1 MKRVDPDP
9 SGLMPSERDACAII
23 CYINK
28 AGRPSHGNVQRTIEA
43 LVKMGHRAGEINGEG
58 DGCGILTDIP
68 RTLWGE
74 ILAGSGHKPELAHH
88 PGFAVGHLLLE
99 RSQLSGDPPLRAGVL
114 QAIADAGCTVL
125 TDRPAPVRSEVLAA
139 RARVFEP
146 EVWQIALSVDEPQTA
161 ASRLFALQ
169 LALERDFP
177 VQVAS
182 LSCDVAAYKVHGAPE
197 ILPRYYPELKRR
209 DFLSAVTIGHSRYS
223 TNTMPTVLRAQPFSL
238 LGHNGEINTIA
249 RLREEARMLGIELPA
264 GGSDS
269 QDLNRTLEGLICSF
283 GFTLFEAME
292 LVFPP
297 VFSAM
302 DRMEPELA
310 AMYGWFRRYL
320 CASAQGPAAII
331 ARHREQCVFSVDAMG
346 LRPLW
351 VGETDKEIFAS
362 SELGVVPHEE
372 ILSDPKPLAP
382 GEKMGVLLLPGAA
395 PRVYQHHELRREMLS
410 VFRRRTGLASQAGS
424 LVSGSELARRG
435 AQPPPGRAP
444 GKGGG
449 LVREN
454 LLSALAWKSTD
465 VANLAEMARTGQD
478 PITSLGY
485 DGPLAALSLSRQ
497 NLSDYFK
504 EQVAVVTNPAID
516 RERESEHFSTRVYLG
531 PRPTLR
537 GPRQKGIELALP
549 LLLGGARPGA
559 SAGGDPLAAEFGTCT
574 LETLQGGFGRGK
586 SLVIPCCLAQGESL
600 TAALERIS
608 RHAIVAVCR
617 GVALLVLDDSQVF
630 SRGNS
635 FLDPFLAV
643 AVLHKALK
651 ETATEGGESLR
662 RRASVVVRSGA
673 LRNLHD
679 LIFALGMGADA
690 LCPYLIW
697 EQGAYEDHGIRNLLG
712 VLGRGLEK
720 VISTMGTHEIGG
732 YGKYFASIGLCTH
745 LAGIFETPNF
755 CGPLRCTGGEPEIS
769 DPCAAVPL
777 AGALSGAAT
786 PKVLSC
792 GLGTCGSGGGG
803 LTLARLEAENRS
815 RGAVARSRE
824 KEPVPV
830 QFRLYPRIWK
840 MVGQVAKMEESY
852 ADLSRLIQNLES
864 EHPLAIRHLI
874 DLRYQEELSVDPEE
888 VDVTV
893 GSHDLP
899 ILFSAMSFGSQ
910 GETPFRIYAEAARR
924 LNIVCM
930 NGEGGEIADMLGRYR
945 KNRGQ
950 QIASGRFGVT
960 MEFLNSADILE
971 IKVGQG
977 AKPGEGGHLP
987 GFKVTAKI
995 AAARNATPGV
1005 SLISPS
1011 NNHDIYSIEDLAQ
1024 IIEELRT
1031 ANPAA
1036 RISVKVPAVAGIAA
1050 IALGIV
1056 KAGADIIT
1064 ISGYDG
1070 GTGAARKHAVKF
1082 VGLPAEIG
1090 VREAHRALVE
1100 AGMRDKVEL
1109 WADGG
1114 ARTGRDVVKL
1124 MLLGANRVG
1133 FGTMAMVII
1142 GCTTC
1147 RSCHLG
1153 TCHVGIATQ
1162 IETVEEAQLRG
1173 LRRFVPRVLENGVI
1187 YETTFFRAMAR
1198 EIRILSAK
1206 LGFRRTQDLVG
1217 RADLL
1222 QQNRGLDRLDLSDLL
1237 APPAEGDLH
1246 QFDSKVRIIRKP
1258 LNYLTSLISDLVAGA
1273 FEAGDE
1279 RVRYDDDSATSSD
1292 RAIGTHLAGT
1302 MVRGWQE
1309 GRFPAGC
1316 EALLHFHHDSIP
1328 GNGLGAFTVPQI
1340 AIRVEGG
1347 AQDGVGKSTLGGK
1360 IVVLKGENRSGV
1372 RVGGSVGKGL
1382 AYGALGGTFLIQGD
1396 ADSRACIR
1404 LSGADVVL
1412 GGRIRVPLDDSL
1424 GNLAGRAN
1432 LKGFACEYMTAGR
1445 VVVLGDPGP
1454 WLCSGMTGGV
1464 VYCHL
1469 DQEMGFDREALRR
1482 RLARGAG
1489 VEIRDLEED
1498 DLAQVELLL
1507 GKYGRELYHSHQE
1520 EEADWVAGVAAR
1532 ARSRF
1537 VKIVPEKSVMM
1548 PNSTE

>member
-1 MKRVDPDP
+1 MKISDRDP
-9 SGLMPSERDACAII
+9 SGLMTAERDACAII
-23 CYINK
+23 CYVDK
-28 AGRPSHGNVQRTIEA
+28 SGRATHGNVQRTIEA

-68 RTLWGE
+68 RKIWNEVLSGE
-74 ILAGSGHKPELAHH
+74 GHPPGIAYEG
-88 PGFAVGHLLLE
+88 GFAVGHFLIAKHLLGLHPE
-99 RSQLSGDPPLRAGVL
+99 L
-114 QAIADAGCTVL
+114 QATILKRCQDAGLEVL
-125 TDRPAPVRSEVLAA
+125 GQRPAPVRSEVLAA
-139 RARVFEP
+139 AARQSEP
-146 EVWQIALSVDEPQTA
+146 LVWQVALRCPDPKDAFRTLY
-161 ASRLFALQ
+161 RLQ
-169 LALERDFP
+169 IELEQEFP
-177 VQVAS
+177 IHVAS
-182 LSCDVAAYKVHGAPE
+182 LSGDVAAYKVHGAPE

-209 DFLSAVTIGHSRYS
+209 DFLSSATIGHSRYS
-223 TNTMPTVLRAQPFSL
+223 TNTLPTVLRAQPFSL

-249 RLREEARMLGIELPA
+249 RLREEARMLGIVLPVE
-264 GGSDS
+264 GSDS
-269 QDLNRTLEGLICSF
+269 QDLNRTLEGLMALF
-283 GFTLFEAME
+283 GLNLFEAME
-292 LVFPP
+292 MVFPP
-297 VFSAM
+297 IYSEM
-302 DRMEPELA
+302 DRMEPELNA
-310 AMYGWFRRYL
+310 LYRWFRHFL
-320 CASAQGPAAII
+320 SASAQGPAAII
-331 ARHREQCVFSVDAMG
+331 ARHGDRCVFSVDAMG

-351 VGETDKEIFAS
+351 VGETDQEIFAS

-372 ILSDPKPLAP
+372 IVSDPKPLAP
-382 GEKMGVLLLPGAA
+382 GEKVGLQLVPGER
-395 PRVYQHHELRREMLS
+395 PRLFEHHGLRRE
-410 VFRRRTGLASQAGS
+410 VYETFRRRTGLTAHARSLQSFAS
-424 LVSGSELARRG
+424 RRG
-435 AQPPPGRAP
+435 PRNPNPI
-444 GKGGG
+444 KSWTKTNK

-465 VANLAEMARTGQD
+465 VQNLKDMARNSED

-516 RERESEHFSTRVYLG
+516 REREAEHFSTRVMLG
-531 PRPTLR
+531 ARCAL
-537 GPRQKGIELALP
+537 KGAPDAALELPNP
-549 LLLGGARPGA
+549 LLLGGGRFVSPGGA
-559 SAGGDPLAAEFGTCT
+559 EIQAAELDSFT
-574 LETLQGGFGRGK
+574 LEDVFTRFGKK
-586 SLVIPCCLAQGESL
+586 SLALSCSIRQGESL
-600 TAALERIS
+600 QQALDRLVEETVI
-608 RHAIVAVCR
+608 AVCNGIR
-617 GVALLVLDDSQVF
+617 LILLDDADVF
-630 SRGNS
+630 TRGS
-635 FLDPFLAV
+635 DFLDPYLVV

-651 ETATEGGESLR
+651 ETTQVEGESLR
-662 RRASVVVRSGA
+662 RRVSLVLRSGA

-690 LCPYLIW
+690 LCPYLMW
-697 EQGAYEDHGIRNLLG
+697 EQAEEESNGVANLYG
-712 VLGRGLEK
+712 VLVRGLEK

-732 YGKYFASIGLCTH
+732 YGKYFASIGLSRQ
-745 LAGIFETPNF
+745 LAESFETPNF
-755 CGPLRCTGGEPEIS
+755 CGSYERGVT
-769 DPCAAVPL
+769 
-777 AGALSGAAT
+777 
-786 PKVLSC
+786 
-792 GLGTCGSGGGG
+792 
-803 LTLARLEAENRS
+803 LEALEEESRS
-815 RGAVARSRE
+815 RTAVARRRD
-824 KEPVPV
+824 KEPIPV

-852 ADLSRLIQNLES
+852 ADLSKMIQQFEV

-874 DLRYQEELSVDPEE
+874 DLRYHDELSVDPDD
-888 VDVTV
+888 VDTSV
-893 GSHDLP
+893 GGHDLP

-950 QIASGRFGVT
+950 QIASGRFGVS
-960 MEFLNSADILE
+960 MEFLNSADVLE

-995 AAARNATPGV
+995 AAARHATPGV

-1031 ANPAA
+1031 ANPTA
-1036 RISVKVPAVAGIAA
+1036 RISVKVPAVAGFAT

-1090 VREAHRALVE
+1090 VREAHRALVG
-1100 AGMRDKVEL
+1100 AGMRQRVEI

-1114 ARTGRDVVKL
+1114 ARTGRDVLKL

-1133 FGTMAMVII
+1133 FGTLPMVII
-1142 GCTTC
+1142 GCTAC
-1147 RSCHLG
+1147 RGCHLG

-1162 IETVEEAQLRG
+1162 IETPEEAQERG

-1198 EIRILSAK
+1198 EIRILTAK

-1222 QQNRGLDRLDLSDLL
+1222 VQNREQSRLDLEHLL
-1237 APPAEGDLH
+1237 APVVNSTAAPAENE
-1246 QFDSKVRIIRKP
+1246 VRIIRKP
-1258 LNYLTSLISDLVAGA
+1258 LNYLTSLISGLVGKA
-1273 FEAGDE
+1273 FAEGEE

-1302 MVRGWQE
+1302 MVRGWAE
-1309 GRFPAGC
+1309 GTFAGTC
-1316 EALLHFHHDSIP
+1316 QALLHFHRDSIP
-1328 GNGLGAFTVPQI
+1328 GNGLGSFIMPQI

-1347 AQDGVGKSTLGGK
+1347 AQDGVGKSMGGGK
-1360 IVVLKGENRSGV
+1360 IVILKGENRNGT

-1382 AYGALGGTFLIQGD
+1382 AYGATAGTLIVQGD

-1412 GGRIRVPLDDSL
+1412 GGRIRMPLDDSL
-1424 GNLAGRAN
+1424 GNVAGRAN
-1432 LKGFACEYMTAGR
+1432 LKGFAFEYMTAGR
-1445 VVVLGDPGP
+1445 AVVLGDPGP
-1454 WLCSGMTGGV
+1454 WLCSGMTGGT

-1469 DQEMGFDREALRR
+1469 DPEMGLDREALRR

-1489 VEIRDLEED
+1489 VEIRDLEEED
-1498 DLAQVELLL
+1498 VTQVEELL
-1507 GKYGRELYHSHQE
+1507 GKYRRELLHSHQE
-1520 EEADWVAGVAAR
+1520 EESDWLSEAMAHTRG
-1532 ARSRF
+1532 RF
-1537 VKIVPEKSVMM
+1537 VKIVPEQSLVM
-1548 PNSTE
+1548 PKSTE

>member
-9 SGLMPSERDACAII
+9 SGLMPAERDACAII
-23 CYINK
+23 CYLNK

-68 RTLWGE
+68 RILWGE
-74 ILAGSGHKPELAHH
+74 ILSGSGQKPELAQDA
-88 PGFAVGHLLLE
+88 GFAVGHFLLDRVAFNEDSGL
-99 RSQLSGDPPLRAGVL
+99 LSRLL
-114 QAIADAGCTVL
+114 QAIGASGCTVL
-125 TDRPAPVRSEVLAA
+125 ADRPAPVRSEVLAA
-139 RARVFEP
+139 RARLFEP
-146 EVWQIALSVDEPQTA
+146 LLWQVALRVGEPQHA
-161 ASRLFALQ
+161 ARVLFPLQ
-169 LALERDFP
+169 LSLERDFP
-177 VQVAS
+177 LQVAS

-197 ILPRYYPELKRR
+197 LLARYYPELKRR
-209 DFLSAVTIGHSRYS
+209 DFLSSVTIGHSRYS

-310 AMYGWFRRYL
+310 AMYGFFRRFL
-320 CASAQGPAAII
+320 TASAQGPAAII
-331 ARHREQCVFSVDAMG
+331 ARHRDQCVFSVDAMG

-372 ILSDPKPLAP
+372 ILNDPKPLAP
-382 GEKMGVLLLPGAA
+382 GEKLGVRLAPGAA
-395 PRVYQHHELRREMLS
+395 PRVLQHHELRREILALL
-410 VFRRRTGLASQAGS
+410 RRRTSLSAQSKS
-424 LVSGSELARRG
+424 LVSASELARG
-435 AQPPPGRAP
+435 ARDGVGRRLP
-444 GKGGG
+444 GKGSA

-465 VANLAEMARTGQD
+465 VQNLAEMARNGQD

-485 DGPLAALSLSRQ
+485 DGPLAPLSLSRQ

-531 PRPTLR
+531 PRPALR
-537 GPRQKGIELALP
+537 GPSQRGVELALP
-549 LLLGGARPGA
+549 LLLGGARPGE
-559 SAGGDPLAAEFGTCT
+559 SSGGDPLAGEFGTCT

-586 SLVIPCCLAQGESL
+586 SRVIPCCIAQGETL
-600 TAALERIS
+600 AGALERIT
-608 RHAIVAVCR
+608 RHAVVAVCR
-617 GVALLVLDDSQVF
+617 GVALVVLDDAQAF
-630 SRGNS
+630 ARGGA

-651 ETATEGGESLR
+651 ETATAGGESLR
-662 RRASVVVRSGA
+662 RRASIVVRSGA

-697 EQGAYEDHGIRNLLG
+697 ELGCAEEHGVRNLLG

-732 YGKYFASIGLCTH
+732 YGKYFASIGLCGH
-745 LAGIFETPNF
+745 LAEIFETPNF
-755 CGPLRCTGGEPEIS
+755 CG
-769 DPCAAVPL
+769 
-777 AGALSGAAT
+777 SGT
-786 PKVLSC
+786 
-792 GLGTCGSGGGG
+792 GG
-803 LTLARLEAENRS
+803 LTLERLEAEHLS

-824 KEPVPV
+824 KQPVPV

-852 ADLSRLIQNLES
+852 ADLSRLIQNLEA
-864 EHPLAIRHLI
+864 EHPLAIRHLV
-874 DLRYQEELSVDPEE
+874 DLHYQEELTVDPEE
-888 VDVTV
+888 VDTAV

-899 ILFSAMSFGSQ
+899 IIFSAMSFGSQ

-1031 ANPAA
+1031 ANPSA

-1064 ISGYDG
+1064 VSGYDG

-1100 AGMRDKVEL
+1100 AGMRQKVEL

-1147 RSCHLG
+1147 RGCHLG

-1162 IETVEEAQLRG
+1162 IETPEEAELKG
-1173 LRRFVPRVLENGVI
+1173 LKRFVPRVLENGVI
-1187 YETTFFRAMAR
+1187 YETTFFRGMAR
-1198 EIRILSAK
+1198 EIKILSAK

-1222 QQNRGLDRLDLSDLL
+1222 QQTRGLDRLDLADLL
-1237 APPAEGDLH
+1237 APPARGDLH
-1246 QFDSKVRIIRKP
+1246 QFDSEVRIIRKP
-1258 LNYLTSLISDLVAGA
+1258 LNYLTSLISGLVAGA

-1328 GNGLGAFTVPQI
+1328 GNGLAAFTIPRI

-1347 AQDGVGKSTLGGK
+1347 AQDGVGKSTRGGK
-1360 IVVLKGENRSGV
+1360 IVILKGENRSGV

-1382 AYGALGGTFLIQGD
+1382 AYGALGGTFIIQGD

-1412 GGRIRVPLDDSL
+1412 GGRIRVPLDDTL

-1469 DQEMGFDREALRR
+1469 DLEMGFDREALRR

-1489 VEIRDLEED
+1489 VEIRDLEEE
-1498 DLAQVELLL
+1498 DLSQLEQLL

-1520 EEADWVAGVAAR
+1520 EEADWLAGVVAR
-1532 ARSRF
+1532 VRSRF

>member
-1 MKRVDPDP
+1 MNRVDPDP
-9 SGLMPSERDACAII
+9 SGLMPAERDACAII
-23 CYINK
+23 CYLNK

-68 RTLWGE
+68 RILWGE
-74 ILAGSGHKPELAHH
+74 ILASAGLKPELAQQ
-88 PGFAVGHLLLE
+88 PGFAVGHFLLD
-99 RSQLSGDPPLRAGVL
+99 RAQLTEEPGLQLRLL
-114 QAIADAGCTVL
+114 QAMREAGCTVL
-125 TDRPAPVRSEVLAA
+125 SDRPAPVRSEVLAA

-146 EVWQIALSVDEPQTA
+146 MVWQVALTLGEPEQVA
-161 ASRLFALQ
+161 QRLFALQ
-169 LALERDFP
+169 LSLERDFP

-197 ILPRYYPELKRR
+197 VLSRYYPELKRR
-209 DFLSAVTIGHSRYS
+209 DFLSSATIGHSRYS

-249 RLREEARMLGIELPA
+249 RLREEARMLGIELSA

-283 GFTLFEAME
+283 GLTLFEAME

-297 VFSAM
+297 IFSAM
-302 DRMEPELA
+302 DRMEPELS
-310 AMYGWFRRYL
+310 AMYSFFRRFL
-320 CASAQGPAAII
+320 SASAQGPAAII
-331 ARHREQCVFSVDAMG
+331 ARHRDQCVFSVDAMG

-351 VGETDKEIFAS
+351 VGETDKDIFAS

-372 ILSDPKPLAP
+372 ILFDPKPLAP
-382 GEKMGVLLLPGAA
+382 GEKMGVRLVPGAS
-395 PRVYQHHELRREMLS
+395 PRVLQHHELRREVLAL
-410 VFRRRTGLASQAGS
+410 FRRRSNLPAQARS
-424 LVSGSELARRG
+424 LVKGAELARRAG
-435 AQPPPGRAP
+435 EGVSPAP
-444 GKGGG
+444 GKGRE

-465 VANLAEMARTGQD
+465 VQNLAEMARNGQD

-485 DGPLAALSLSRQ
+485 DGPLASLSLSRQ

-516 RERESEHFSTRVYLG
+516 RERETEHFSTRVFLG
-531 PRPTLR
+531 PRPALR
-537 GPRQKGIELALP
+537 GPLQKGVELSLP
-549 LLLGGARPGA
+549 LVLGGARPGQ
-559 SAGGDPLAAEFGTCT
+559 SAGSDPLAAEFGTCT
-574 LETLQGGFGRGK
+574 LEALQKGVGRGK
-586 SLVIPCCLAQGESL
+586 SRVVSCSIEPGEGLAG
-600 TAALERIS
+600 ALERITQ
-608 RHAIVAVCR
+608 HAVVAVCQ
-617 GVALLVLDDSQVF
+617 GAALVVLDDARAF
-630 SRGNS
+630 ARGS
-635 FLDPFLAV
+635 AFLDPFLAV

-651 ETATEGGESLR
+651 ETATEKGESLR
-662 RRASVVVRSGA
+662 RRASIVVRSGA

-697 EQGAYEDHGIRNLLG
+697 EQGSSEEHGIRNLIG

-732 YGKYFASIGLCTH
+732 YGKYFASIGLSGPV
-745 LAGIFETPNF
+745 AEIFETPNF
-755 CGPLRCTGGEPEIS
+755 CG
-769 DPCAAVPL
+769 
-777 AGALSGAAT
+777 SG
-786 PKVLSC
+786 L
-792 GLGTCGSGGGG
+792 GG
-803 LTLARLEAENRS
+803 LTLESLEAENPGRS
-815 RGAVARSRE
+815 AVAYSRE
-824 KEPVPV
+824 KQPVPV

-852 ADLSRLIQNLES
+852 ADLSRLIQNLEG

-888 VDVTV
+888 VDTAV

-945 KNRGQ
+945 ANRGQ

-1070 GTGAARKHAVKF
+1070 GTGAARRHAVKF

-1100 AGMRDKVEL
+1100 AGMRHKVEL

-1147 RSCHLG
+1147 RGCHLG

-1162 IETVEEAQLRG
+1162 IETAEEAETRG
-1173 LRRFVPRVLENGVI
+1173 LKRFVPRVLENGVI
-1187 YETTFFRAMAR
+1187 YETTFFRGMAR
-1198 EIRILSAK
+1198 EIKILTAK

-1222 QQNRGLDRLDLSDLL
+1222 QQTRGLDRLDLSDLL
-1237 APPAEGDLH
+1237 APPTEGDPR
-1246 QFDSKVRIIRKP
+1246 QFESEVRIIRKP
-1258 LNYLTSLISDLVAGA
+1258 LNYLTSLISGLVAGA
-1273 FEAGDE
+1273 FEAGEE

-1302 MVRGWQE
+1302 MVRGWQQ
-1309 GRFPAGC
+1309 GRFPAAC
-1316 EALLHFHHDSIP
+1316 EALLSFHHDSIP
-1328 GNGLGAFTVPQI
+1328 GNGLAAFTVPRI

-1347 AQDGVGKSTLGGK
+1347 AQDGVGKSTRGGK
-1360 IVVLKGENRSGV
+1360 IVILKGENRSGV

-1382 AYGALGGTFLIQGD
+1382 AYGALGGTFIVQGD

-1412 GGRIRVPLDDSL
+1412 GGRIRVPVDDSL

-1469 DQEMGFDREALRR
+1469 DLEMGFDRDALRR
-1482 RLARGAG
+1482 RLARGAN
-1489 VEIRDLEED
+1489 VEIRNLDED
-1498 DLAQVELLL
+1498 DVAQVEQLL

-1520 EEADWVAGVAAR
+1520 EEADWLAGVVAR

-1537 VKIVPEKSVMM
+1537 VKIVPEKTAMM

>member
-1 MKRVDPDP
+1 MHNPDPDP
-9 SGLMPSERDACAII
+9 SGLIPPERDACAII
-23 CYINK
+23 CYLNK
-28 AGRPSHGNVQRTIEA
+28 AGRATHGNVQRTIEA

-68 RTLWGE
+68 RQLWSETL
-74 ILAGSGHKPELAHH
+74 SGGGRQPDLVQQA
-88 PGFAVGHLLLE
+88 GFAVGHFLLD
-99 RSQLSGDPPLRAGVL
+99 RAQLSREPGLQPRILEALRG
-114 QAIADAGCTVL
+114 AGCTVL
-125 TDRPAPVRSEVLAA
+125 ADRPAPVRSEVLAA
-139 RARVFEP
+139 RARVCEP
-146 EVWQIALSVDEPQTA
+146 VLWQVALLLGGPETSA
-161 ASRLFALQ
+161 APLFALQ
-169 LALERDFP
+169 LALEREFP

-209 DFLSAVTIGHSRYS
+209 DFLSSVTIGHSRYS

-249 RLREEARMLGIELPA
+249 RLREEARMLGIELSP

-269 QDLNRTLEGLICSF
+269 QDLNRTLEGLICCF

-310 AMYGWFRRYL
+310 AMYGFFRRFL
-320 CASAQGPAAII
+320 SASAQGPAAII

-351 VGETDKEIFAS
+351 VGETDEEIFAS

-372 ILSDPKPLAP
+372 ILADPKPLAP
-382 GEKMGVLLLPGAA
+382 GEKLGVRLFPGA
-395 PRVYQHHELRREMLS
+395 PPLVFQHHELRREILA
-410 VFRRRTGLASQAGS
+410 VFRRRTNLSAQARSLAK
-424 LVSGSELARRG
+424 GSELARQAGEG
-435 AQPPPGRAP
+435 ALSRSV
-444 GKGGG
+444 GKGGE

-454 LLSALAWKSTD
+454 LLAALAWKSTD
-465 VANLAEMARTGQD
+465 VQNLAEMARIGQD

-485 DGPLAALSLSRQ
+485 DGPLASLSQSRQ

-516 RERESEHFSTRVYLG
+516 REREAEHFSTRVYLG
-531 PRPTLR
+531 PRPSLR
-537 GPRQKGIELALP
+537 APYPRGIELSLP
-549 LLLGGARPGA
+549 LLLGGARPGE

-574 LETLQGGFGRGK
+574 LEALQLGAGRGK
-586 SLVIPCCLAQGESL
+586 SRVLSCCISRGETLAE
-600 TAALERIS
+600 ALERIT
-608 RHAIVAVCR
+608 RHAVVAVCQ
-617 GVALLVLDDSQVF
+617 GVTLLVLDDALAF
-630 SRGNS
+630 SRDHA
-635 FLDPFLAV
+635 FLDPYLAV

-651 ETATEGGESLR
+651 ETATTAGASLR
-662 RRASVVVRSGA
+662 RRASLVVRSGA

-697 EQGAYEDHGIRNLLG
+697 EQGCAEEHGIRNLLG

-732 YGKYFASIGLCTH
+732 YGKYFASIGLGPQ
-745 LAGIFETPNF
+745 LVEIFETPNF
-755 CGPLRCTGGEPEIS
+755 CG
-769 DPCAAVPL
+769 
-777 AGALSGAAT
+777 SGR
-786 PKVLSC
+786 
-792 GLGTCGSGGGG
+792 GG
-803 LTLARLEAENRS
+803 LTLEALEAEHRS
-815 RGAVARSRE
+815 RSAVALSRAI
-824 KEPVPV
+824 EPIPV

-852 ADLSRLIQNLES
+852 ADLSRLIQNLEN
-864 EHPLAIRHLI
+864 EHPLAIRHLV
-874 DLRYQEELSVDPEE
+874 DLCCQEELSVDPEE
-888 VDVTV
+888 VDTAV
-893 GSHDLP
+893 GSHDMP
-899 ILFSAMSFGSQ
+899 IVFSAMSFGSQ

-930 NGEGGEIADMLGRYR
+930 NGEGGEIADLLGCYR
-945 KNRGQ
+945 ANRGQ

-960 MEFLNSADILE
+960 MEFLNSVDILE

-987 GFKVTAKI
+987 GFKVTTKI

-1024 IIEELRT
+1024 LIEELRT
-1031 ANPAA
+1031 ANPTA

-1064 ISGYDG
+1064 VSGYDG

-1090 VREAHRALVE
+1090 VREAHRALAE
-1100 AGMRDKVEL
+1100 AGMRHRVEL

-1133 FGTMAMVII
+1133 FGTMAMVVI

-1147 RSCHLG
+1147 RGCHLG

-1162 IETVEEAQLRG
+1162 IESAEEAEIRG
-1173 LRRFVPRVLENGVI
+1173 MKRFVPRVLENGVI
-1187 YETTFFRAMAR
+1187 YETTFFRALAR
-1198 EIRILSAK
+1198 EIKILTAK
-1206 LGFRRTQDLVG
+1206 LGFRRTQELVG

-1222 QQNRGLDRLDLSDLL
+1222 QQTRGLDRLDLSDLL
-1237 APPAEGDLH
+1237 APPVQGDLRP
-1246 QFDSKVRIIRKP
+1246 FESEVRIIRKP
-1258 LNYLTSLISDLVAGA
+1258 LNYLTSLISGLVAGA

-1302 MVRGWQE
+1302 MVRGWQQ
-1309 GRFPAGC
+1309 GRFSSGC
-1316 EALLHFHHDSIP
+1316 EALLHFHHDSVP
-1328 GNGLGAFTVPQI
+1328 GNGLAAFTVPRI

-1347 AQDGVGKSTLGGK
+1347 AQDGVGKSTRGGK
-1360 IVVLKGENRSGV
+1360 IVILKGENRSGV

-1382 AYGALGGTFLIQGD
+1382 AYGALGGTFIIQGD

-1412 GGRIRVPLDDSL
+1412 GGRIRVPLDDTL

-1469 DQEMGFDREALRR
+1469 DLDLGFDRAALRR
-1482 RLARGAG
+1482 RLARGAD
-1489 VEIRDLEED
+1489 VEIRDLDEND
-1498 DLAQVELLL
+1498 VAQLEQLL

-1520 EEADWVAGVAAR
+1520 EEADWLAGVVAR

-1537 VKIVPEKSVMM
+1537 VKIVPEKSVAM